1 MNLQDK
7 KNFLILNPMA
17 AITIKCVPVRFIVA
31 VLSVVLPWMARAAD
45 KASCADSVAVAL
57 CIERPV
63 NSSFMFDIGGAQILD
78 TYLTPIKYKGLNLRL
93 GYERLQAMKFSP
105 WRWVSQIEAGVD
117 YQKVKNPVGNHTM
130 HSLMGEFQ
138 WGMMHRW
145 HIGSVPGLQL
155 MAGGETRFR
164 GGVIYNAN
172 NSNNPVSAK
181 IHWSIGL
188 QGMAVY
194 NMRLGKLPVTLRYQ
208 VVLPLLGVF
217 FSPEYG
223 QSFYEIYLGDRNG
236 IVHCGW
242 WGNRFDMRNLFT
254 VDLHLGRT
262 SLRLGYRGHIET
274 SYINNLNYHFFTHS
288 AIIGVSGE
296 WLSLKSDKAET
307 ERARIIS
314 ALY

>member
-1 MNLQDK
+1 ML
-7 KNFLILNPMA
+7 
-17 AITIKCVPVRFIVA
+17 VA
-31 VLSVVLPWMARAAD
+31 VMLWWLPQSMLAQATSATD
-45 KASCADSVAVAL
+45 TASTAVP
-57 CIERPV
+57 IERPV
-63 NSSFMFDIGGAQILD
+63 NSSFTFDVGGAHILD
-78 TYLTPIKYKGLNLRL
+78 TYLTPIKYSGLSLRL

-105 WRWVSQIEAGVD
+105 FEWVSQMDAGIE

-130 HSLMGEFQ
+130 HSLMVEYT

-145 HIGSVPGLQL
+145 HMECLPGLQL
-155 MAGGETRFR
+155 MAGGGARFR

-181 IHWSIGL
+181 IHFSANL

-194 NMRLGKLPVTLRYQ
+194 NMRLGRLPVTLRYEAT
-208 VVLPLLGVF
+208 LPFIGAF

-223 QSFYEIYLGDRNG
+223 QSFYEIYLGDRG
-236 IVHCGW
+236 DIVHCGW

-254 VDLHLGRT
+254 VDLHFGRT
-262 SLRLGYRGHIET
+262 SLRIGYRGQIET
-274 SYINNLNYHFFTHS
+274 SYVNNLNYHFFTHS

-296 WLSLKSDKAET
+296 WLSLRPGKKDSDK
-307 ERARIIS
+307 ARIIS

>member
-1 MNLQDK
+1 MT
-7 KNFLILNPMA
+7 A
-17 AITIKCVPVRFIVA
+17 AVWNRAVVKCAVA
-31 VLSVVLPWMARAAD
+31 VLIALLLPVAARAEGVY
-45 KASCADSVAVAL
+45 ADSVPAVGVVV
-57 CIERPV
+57 ERPV
-63 NSSFMFDIGGAQILD
+63 NSSFMFDAGGAQILD
-78 TYLTPIKYKGLNLRL
+78 TYLTPIKYSGLNLRI

-105 WRWVSQIEAGVD
+105 HGWVSQIEAGVE
-117 YQKVKNPVGNHTM
+117 YQKVHNAPGNHTM
-130 HSLMGEFQ
+130 HSLMCEFQ

-145 HIGSVPGLQL
+145 RIDCMPGLQL
-155 MAGGETRFR
+155 MAGGGTRFR
-164 GGVIYNAN
+164 GGVIYNAS

-181 IHWSIGL
+181 IHWSVNL

-194 NMRLGKLPVTLRYQ
+194 NMRVGRLPLTLRYQ
-208 VVLPLLGVF
+208 VTLPVLGAF

-223 QSFYEIYLGDRNG
+223 QSFYEIYLGDRGG

-242 WGNRFDMRNLFT
+242 WGNRFDMRNLLT

-262 SLRLGYRGHIET
+262 SLRIGYRGQIET
-274 SYINNLNYHFFTHS
+274 SYVNNLNYHFFTHS

-296 WLSLKSDKAET
+296 WLSLRPGKGDV